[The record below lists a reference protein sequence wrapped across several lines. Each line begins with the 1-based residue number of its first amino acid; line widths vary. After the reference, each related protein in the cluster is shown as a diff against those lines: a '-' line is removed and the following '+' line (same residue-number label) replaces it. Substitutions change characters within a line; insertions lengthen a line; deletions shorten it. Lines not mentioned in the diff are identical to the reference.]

1 MAMPASNGKLCTK
14 LTDMSIGDYI
24 RCEYIAPTAGVAG
37 AFQNLGGESSLTEL
51 TTTPS
56 TIANGYFYFIK
67 ADKGLLISDRKVQGT
82 ITGNAINNA
91 GYLTGKFITQLNGLV
106 RVLTRREFYNYLSN
120 STLNGTIVAQDEN
133 VWHSNS
139 IIAVEVVQDR
149 SGSNVYLRGPASNG
163 DLNITQL
170 GTVGGWNGPY
180 GVASWAGMS
189 ATTAD
194 GYGTS
199 KTSFRPVMEYIDN
212 PKSTNIW
219 Y

>member
-1 MAMPASNGKLCTK
+1 
-14 LTDMSIGDYI
+14 MSIGDYI

-106 RVLTRREFYNYLSN
+106 RLLTRREFYNYLSN

-180 GVASWAGMS
+180 GVASWA
-189 ATTAD
+189 
-194 GYGTS
+194 
-199 KTSFRPVMEYIDN
+199 
-212 PKSTNIW
+212 
-219 Y
+219 